1 MKKFYEKHELL
12 FSILFIIIYLVV
24 NSICINSF
32 GMTDMKTAIIN
43 IVLSILILI
52 FIFKNR
58 LGNYYG
64 LNSFPNAKKYLYFIP
79 LIMMISVNFWGGTN
93 IENTTIEIIYYI
105 ISMIGVGFLEEIIF
119 RGFLFK
125 AMEKD
130 SVKAAV
136 IVTSLTFGVG
146 HIINLLNGADFI
158 PTLLQVIYATATGYL
173 FVTILQKSKSL
184 WPCIITHIL
193 VNSLS
198 IFNNSESIINIYI
211 APIFLTIVPLLYTFY
226 INKTIK

>member
-1 MKKFYEKHELL
+1 MKRFYEKHELL
-12 FSILFIIIYLVV
+12 FSILLIVIYLTF
-24 NSICINSF
+24 NSICINNF
-32 GMTDMKTAIIN
+32 GMTDVRTSIIN
-43 IVLSILILI
+43 ILLSVIILI

-58 LGNYYG
+58 LGSYYG
-64 LNSFPNAKKYLYFIP
+64 LSSFPNAKKYLYFIP
-79 LIMMISVNFWGGTN
+79 LILLVSVNLWNGINTD
-93 IENTTIEIIYYI
+93 NTTNEIIYYI
-105 ISMIGVGFLEEIIF
+105 FSMIGVGFLEEIIF

-146 HIINLLNGADFI
+146 HIINLLNGAEFI
-158 PTLLQVIYATATGYL
+158 PTLLQVIYATSVGYL
-173 FVTILQKSKSL
+173 FVTIFQKSKSL
-184 WPCIITHIL
+184 WPCIITHML

-198 IFNNSESIINIYI
+198 IFNTVENTLSIYV

-226 INKTIK
+226 IKKTIK

>member
-12 FSILFIIIYLVV
+12 FSILLIIIYLVV
-24 NSICINSF
+24 NSICINNF
-32 GMTDMKTAIIN
+32 GMTDIRTSIIN
-43 IVLSILILI
+43 IILSILILI
-52 FIFKNR
+52 LIFKNK

-64 LNSFPNAKKYLYFIP
+64 LNSFPNAKRYLYYIP
-79 LIMMISVNFWGGTN
+79 LILLVSVNLWNGIN
-93 IENTTIEIIYYI
+93 IENTTCEIIYYI

-146 HIINLLNGADFI
+146 HIINLLNGAEFI
-158 PTLLQVIYATATGYL
+158 PTLLQVIYATSTGYL
-173 FVTILQKSKSL
+173 FVTIFQKSKSL
-184 WPCIITHIL
+184 WPCIITHML

-198 IFNNSESIINIYI
+198 IFNNSENILNLYI
-211 APIFLTIVPLLYTFY
+211 APIFLTIVPLLYTLY
-226 INKTIK
+226 IKKFIK